1 VTIYM
6 NILIISALVLIL
18 ILTIIAGYF
27 SYKVRLLN
35 KQKQQQLKNNQDAWV
50 QNRNELIKDI
60 QFIANSMFQQQ
71 CEITEGCMR
80 LEYLINK
87 VDDSPK
93 MRIEFQ
99 HVYAHYDATAEMP
112 IREAYQ
118 ALTKKEQ
125 FKLDKA
131 RAKLETQNS
140 EKVLSDAKKLVSFP
154 FNMEK
159 S

>member
-1 VTIYM
+1 M
-6 NILIISALVLIL
+6 NFLIISALILIL
-18 ILTIIAGYF
+18 ILAIIAGYF
-27 SYKVRLLN
+27 SYKVSLLN
-35 KQKQQQLKNNQDAWV
+35 KQKQQQLKSNQDAWE

-60 QFIANSMFQQQ
+60 HFIANSMFQQQ

-99 HVYAHYDATAEMP
+99 HIYAHYDATAAMP

-131 RAKLETQNS
+131 RAKLEAQNNDN
-140 EKVLSDAKKLVSFP
+140 VLSDAKKLASFP
-154 FNMEK
+154 FDTQE